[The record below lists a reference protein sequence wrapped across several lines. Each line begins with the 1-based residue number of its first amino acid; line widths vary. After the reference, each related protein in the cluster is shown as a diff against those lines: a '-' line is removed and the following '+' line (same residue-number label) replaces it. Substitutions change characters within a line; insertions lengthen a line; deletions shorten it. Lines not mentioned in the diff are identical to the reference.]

1 MLVKERS
8 VNVTGKSVVTVD
20 GKEAT
25 VAVFNGSLN
34 SDGSINVSKR
44 ISDKEKYVQNKTEVD
59 KDSLEFENYV
69 NGLIEEEE

>member
-8 VNVTGKSVVTVD
+8 VNVTGKSVVTID
-20 GKEAT
+20 GKETT

-44 ISDKEKYVQNKTEVD
+44 ISDAEKYTQNKTEVD
-59 KDSLEFENYV
+59 KDSLEFETYV
-69 NGLIEEEE
+69 NGLIEEE

>member
-8 VNVTGKSVVTVD
+8 VNVTGKSVVTVN

-44 ISDKEKYVQNKTEVD
+44 ISDKEKYVQNKAEVD
-59 KDSLEFENYV
+59 KDSLDFENYV